1 MVGWL
6 KKQSAAGACGDR
18 PSYQMRS
25 DQRFIAAIDFFT
37 GVQQIVIE
45 RKEWLVR
52 DGLQAEFEALRHSG
66 LAFILA
72 NSQLRL
78 ARSAA
83 HIPRLLMKI
92 DNTATSFVAV
102 CDRLAFFAKN
112 QDVTYMMDGLKRAT
126 VHVVATAEAEY
137 RPRSTQAYCPDV

>member
-6 KKQSAAGACGDR
+6 KKQSAAGICGDR

-25 DQRFIAAIDFFT
+25 DQRFMAAIDFFT
-37 GVQQIVIE
+37 EVQQIVIE
-45 RKEWLVR
+45 RKEGFIR
-52 DGLQAEFEALRHSG
+52 DGLQSEFEALRHSG
-66 LAFILA
+66 FAFILA
-72 NSQLRL
+72 SSQLPL

-83 HIPRLLMKI
+83 HIPRLLNKI
-92 DNTATSFVAV
+92 DTAAISFVAD

-126 VHVVATAEAEY
+126 DHVFATAEAEY
-137 RPRSTQAYCPDV
+137 RPRSAQAFW